1 MVRWSYL
8 EYKVSPEVA
17 SRLLQGYAM
26 RVYCLMSG
34 FVLPGIA
41 ESSTIYVTSDLVP
54 LSAHVR
60 EQVHNWRYTTPLLFF
75 LEA

>member
-26 RVYCLMSG
+26 VVYCMVSW
-34 FVLPGIA
+34 FVLLGIA
-41 ESSTIYVTSDLVP
+41 ESSTIYVTCDLL
-54 LSAHVR
+54 LSSTHVR
-60 EQVHNWRYTTPLLFF
+60 K
-75 LEA
+75 